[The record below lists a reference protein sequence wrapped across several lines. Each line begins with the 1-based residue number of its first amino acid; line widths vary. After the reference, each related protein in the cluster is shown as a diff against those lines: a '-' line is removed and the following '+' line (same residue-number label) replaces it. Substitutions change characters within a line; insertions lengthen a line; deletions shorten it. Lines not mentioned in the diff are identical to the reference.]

1 MNMAHDVL
9 HRRAGTERK
18 REGVREKRAMAM
30 CGIRMNVNIKTSTE
44 ATNEKSDKQKKLN
57 VTVLLSFSFHNTK
70 IYEKKTKHR
79 IRKQKHFFFV
89 GCAKEMKH

>member
-44 ATNEKSDKQKKLN
+44 ATATNEKSDKQKKIECDSAALIFI
-57 VTVLLSFSFHNTK
+57 S
-70 IYEKKTKHR
+70 
-79 IRKQKHFFFV
+79 
-89 GCAKEMKH
+89 